1 MLIFW
6 NKKLAYLA
14 VPKTGTTSIEASLSL
29 KADIVLRN
37 PPRLK
42 HMTARMFEKKFAPA
56 TSDKDAFKFETVAMM
71 REPVDW
77 LGSWY
82 RYRKRPQ
89 LSGKPASTEG
99 ISFDTFIE
107 SYLSDERPI
116 YADIGSQFKFMTD
129 KDGNILV
136 DHIFDY
142 AYFSQLIEFLEN
154 KLELSMELGHTNK
167 SPKEE
172 LSLSPSLLFELKRL
186 YNKDFELY
194 AKVRVQALKSTQP

>member
-6 NKKLAYLA
+6 NKKLAFLA
-14 VPKTGTTSIEASLSL
+14 VPKTGTTSIEASLCL

-42 HMTARMFEKKFAPA
+42 HMTARMFEKKFAPV
-56 TSDKDAFKFETVAMM
+56 TSGEDVIKFETVAVM

-77 LGSWY
+77 LASWY

-89 LSGKPASTEG
+89 LAGKPASTEG

-116 YADIGSQFKFMTD
+116 YADIGSQFKFVTD
-129 KDGNILV
+129 KDGNVLV

-142 AYFSQLIEFLEN
+142 AHFSQLIAFLEN
-154 KLELSMELGHTNK
+154 KLDLSLELGHANK

-172 LSLSPSLLFELKRL
+172 VSLSPALLFELKRL

-194 AKVRVQALKSTQP
+194 AKVRVQALKSAHP